1 MESLILVLVGI
12 LVAVAT
18 YLILSKQLLRV
29 ILGTAVLSH
38 AAHLLILTMG
48 GLKKGAVPLLGE
60 SEGPYTDALPQALIL
75 TAIVISFAVTAFV
88 LVLGYRA
95 YKTNGSGNFDELRG
109 TPMSNIIVLPLIVLN
124 YSYFTGFFKRA
135 CDVTTYHQLIDI
147 KLYCYY

>member
-1 MESLILVLVGI
+1 MESLILLLIGV

-48 GLKKGAVPLLGE
+48 GLKKGDVPLIGE
-60 SEGPYTDALPQALIL
+60 SAGPYSDALPQALIL

-95 YKTNGSGNFDELRG
+95 YKTNGTGEFDELRG
-109 TPMSNIIVLPLIVLN
+109 TS
-124 YSYFTGFFKRA
+124 
-135 CDVTTYHQLIDI
+135 DE
-147 KLYCYY
+147 